1 MSSVSIVIKA
11 KSEAK
16 AAFDR
21 VKGDVKDL
29 AEDTQKATS
38 GMKAAHEAVAKAM
51 RGDLVGAAQS
61 AASAFKALWAV
72 VISNPIAALVAVVA
86 AAAVGMFKLYQA
98 HKEAEKEAKEHAE
111 AVNELRKELDS
122 LTSPSMID
130 RVKEQAKA
138 MAGSGDEMG
147 LRKRIQDIRE
157 YAAALAGLADKK
169 LADIGQMTDKDEI
182 EAAKKEYAEIISKL
196 KDLKAYEKEYAG
208 ALADVRAEHAKV
220 AAAEKAASEQALA
233 NKAAL
238 IKAEREMQQELD
250 ATLNEYERQLGARE
264 AAAAGDIAAFE
275 KMVSRRKELEGATDA
290 VTKAE
295 IERKH
300 ILEDIAEMQ
309 SGESVNTLEYMKK
322 QEELRLKEVEIANIK
337 DAAAKKT
344 AQESI
349 DRLKGANDVL
359 AVEEKIKK
367 VKEPDAWDNNG
378 WRAKDPRKGIRD
390 PWDDLKNK
398 KPEFPPPIPPMPQNP
413 NAPGQPGGAA
423 AADPWSAK
431 LDAIKTS
438 VDNLRG
444 DLTGGGVA

>member
-21 VKGDVKDL
+21 VKGDVKNL

-72 VISNPIAALVAVVA
+72 VISNPILLGIA
-86 AAAVGMFKLYQA
+86 AAAAAIALLAKRHMEAATEARNQA
-98 HKEAEKEAKEHAE
+98 IAEKELNDEIARTKGHDPASVKKENANRLVEKGDLEGLSTMRDKYLAEMDDAERAMRGLGEGNLLEGQKARFKEMAE
-111 AVNELRKELDS
+111 AVSIYSTAIERLAEK
-122 LTSPSMID
+122 T
-130 RVKEQAKA
+130 AKA
-138 MAGSGDEMG
+138 
-147 LRKRIQDIRE
+147 
-157 YAAALAGLADKK
+157 
-169 LADIGQMTDKDEI
+169 
-182 EAAKKEYAEIISKL
+182 AEDSV
-196 KDLKAYEKEYAG
+196 KAREKE
-208 ALADVRAEHAKV
+208 
-220 AAAEKAASEQALA
+220 AAAEKAASDQALA
-233 NKAAL
+233 NKDAL

-250 ATLNEYERQLGARE
+250 ATLNEYERQIIARE
-264 AAAAGDIAAFE
+264 SAAEGDIAAFE

-309 SGESVNTLEYMKK
+309 SGESVKTLEYMKK

-344 AQESI
+344 AQESL

-359 AVEEKIKK
+359 AVEGKIKK

-398 KPEFPPPIPPMPQNP
+398 KPEFPPPIPPMPLNP
-413 NAPGQPGGAA
+413 NAPGQLGGRQLETALKAA
-423 AADPWSAK
+423 
-431 LDAIKTS
+431 LGRTETLLGEIKTE
-438 VDNLRG
+438 L
-444 DLTGGGVA
+444 A